1 MQLNQHITQK
11 NRNISLR
18 TNKVNT
24 YDSIIITNSCDT
36 PPQSV
41 NRELKT
47 TKKDKK
53 SHGLGLKSVMKVLK
67 KYKGDLEWE
76 FNSEDKQFITT
87 IILK

>member
-1 MQLNQHITQK
+1 M
-11 NRNISLR
+11 

-24 YDSIIITNSCDT
+24 YDSIIITNSCDS

-41 NRELKT
+41 NGELRT

-53 SHGLGLKSVMKVLK
+53 THGLGLISVMKVLK

-76 FNSEDKQFITT
+76 YNNEDKQFVTT